1 MQPQSKEEYIAFL
14 DKRIAFLESELK
26 ERSQRLANL
35 DRLLTEYNKWMSR
48 FTTLML
54 EKGWNLSQIAK
65 IFDSDPSEI
74 ERLTKNNKE

>member
-74 ERLTKNNKE
+74 ERIIKSNKE